1 MKKLKFGYI
10 RLFNYRRITLKKLFI
25 FILLLA
31 GNYIYSD
38 CPEVL
43 DHDIR
48 ILDSS
53 DSINLCKYE
62 DKVIL
67 AVNVASR
74 CGFTYQYKSL
84 QALYEKYGREDFVI
98 LGFPSRDFMFQE
110 YNDESKVKEFCSTEY
125 GVTFPMFATS
135 SVKGKKA
142 NSFFKALTVESGIK
156 PGWNFHK
163 YLISREG
170 TVASFDKSIEPDSD
184 ILIEEISRLL

>member
-1 MKKLKFGYI
+1 MKKF
-10 RLFNYRRITLKKLFI
+10 
-25 FILLLA
+25 FILTLLIV
-31 GNYIYSD
+31 GNYIHSD

-43 DHDIR
+43 DHKIR

-53 DSINLCKYE
+53 ESINLCKYE

-84 QALYEKYGREDFVI
+84 QALYEKYGTEDFVI
-98 LGFPSRDFMFQE
+98 LGFPSRDLMFQE
-110 YNDESKVKEFCSTEY
+110 YSEESKVKEFCSTEY

-142 NSFFKALTVESGIK
+142 NSFFQVLTKKTGVR

-163 YLISREG
+163 YLISKDG
-170 TVASFDKSIEPDSD
+170 TVSSFDKSIEPDSET
-184 ILIEEISRLL
+184 LVKEITKLL